1 MSQAD
6 VSYSCGS
13 CGYPLNLTSSN
24 RITSS
29 IGSEYHKS
37 VKKGLISF
45 LSVDLSR
52 FTQVDEVHCFPV
64 SWVRYRSKTKL
75 LCRKCGVHIGY
86 GLQRSANMVDMVGGV
101 TSIMLLPDDCL
112 CFIFNFLGCRTDRE
126 SFGLTCHRWFNIQN
140 LQRRSLQFP
149 CSFGILGPSL
159 LSLSCT
165 DISSFHFYRI
175 LTRFQHLEYLS
186 LSGCTELSDSALN
199 YLKPYG
205 SRLQTLCL
213 DCCFGISN
221 YGISLVGEGCPSL
234 TTISLYRCNITD
246 TGLEALANSCLA
258 LRHVNLSYCPYISD
272 SGLSA
277 LSQRC
282 CELQAIKISS
292 CRGVSGV
299 GVRGC
304 SSTLVYIDAE
314 CCNLEPEGIMSIVS
328 GGGLKFLNIAGLS
341 CSNFRNGLEAI
352 GNGFAAGL
360 KILSLRMCRSV
371 TDASIVAIAKGCPQ
385 LQEWNL
391 ALCHEVRVLGWAS
404 IGSNC
409 HNLEKLH
416 VNRCRNLCDQGLQ
429 ALREGCKQLSILYM
443 SRNGWISDTAVELFK
458 LYRCDVKI
466 TFKEVMSIGPNWTNL
481 DSYYE

>member
-24 RITSS
+24 RIATS
-29 IGSEYHKS
+29 IGSEYRKS
-37 VKKGLISF
+37 VEKGLISF

-64 SWVRYRSKTKL
+64 SWGRHRSKTKL

-86 GLQRSANMVDMVGGV
+86 GYGDAPALCGFDSPDSSSAAFRKFTIKIRALQPSDE
-101 TSIMLLPDDCL
+101 
-112 CFIFNFLGCRTDRE
+112 TDRE
-126 SFGLTCHRWFNIQN
+126 SFGLTCHRWLNIQN
-140 LQRRSLQFP
+140 LNRRSLQFP
-149 CSFGILGPSL
+149 CSFGIVGTS
-159 LSLSCT
+159 SLSQSCT
-165 DISSFHFYRI
+165 NINSFHLYRI
-175 LTRFQHLEYLS
+175 LARFQHLEYLS
-186 LSGCTELSDSALN
+186 LSGCIEILDSALS

-205 SRLQTLCL
+205 SKLQTLCL
-213 DCCFGISN
+213 DCCFKISD
-221 YGISLVGEGCPSL
+221 YGISLVGDGCPFL
-234 TTISLYRCNITD
+234 TTISLYRCSITD
-246 TGLEALANSCLA
+246 TGLEALANACLA
-258 LRHVNLSYCPYISD
+258 LRHVNLAYCACISD
-272 SGLSA
+272 SGLRA
-277 LSQRC
+277 LSQGCR
-282 CELQAIKISS
+282 ELQAVKISN

-299 GVRGC
+299 GLRGC

-328 GGGLKFLNIAGLS
+328 GGGLKFLNIASLS

-352 GNGFAAGL
+352 GNGFAARL
-360 KILSLRMCRSV
+360 KILNLRMCRSV

-409 HNLEKLH
+409 HNLKKLH
-416 VNRCRNLCDQGLQ
+416 VNRCRNLCHQGLQ
-429 ALREGCKQLSILYM
+429 ALRDGCKELSVLYM
-443 SRNGWISDTAVELFK
+443 SRNSQISDTALELFK
-458 LYRCDVKI
+458 LYRCNVEIKAE
-466 TFKEVMSIGPNWTNL
+466 EVMSVGPNW
-481 DSYYE
+481 DSIDEST

>member
-1 MSQAD
+1 MSRAD

-13 CGYPLNLTSSN
+13 CGYPLNLTSSS
-24 RITSS
+24 RIASG
-29 IGSEYHKS
+29 IGSEFHES
-37 VKKGLISF
+37 VKNGLISF

-52 FTQVDEVHCFPV
+52 FTQVDQVHCFPV
-64 SWVRYRSKTKL
+64 SWGRYRLKTKL

-86 GLQRSANMVDMVGGV
+86 GYGDAPALCVFDSPDSSSAAYKKFTVKIRAVQP
-101 TSIMLLPDDCL
+101 SEE
-112 CFIFNFLGCRTDRE
+112 TDRE
-126 SFGLTCHRWFNIQN
+126 SFGLTCHRWLNIQN
-140 LQRRSLQFP
+140 LKRRSLQFP
-149 CSFGILGPSL
+149 CSFGVVGPSS
-159 LSLSCT
+159 LSQSCT
-165 DISSFHFYRI
+165 DINSYHLYRI

-186 LSGCTELSDSALN
+186 FSGCTELSDSALN

-213 DCCFGISN
+213 DCCFRISD
-221 YGISLVGEGCPSL
+221 YGLSLVGDGCPSL

-246 TGLEALANSCLA
+246 TGLEALANTCLA
-258 LRHVNLSYCPYISD
+258 LRRVNLAYCPHISD
-272 SGLSA
+272 SGLRA
-277 LSQRC
+277 LSQGC

-299 GVRGC
+299 GLRSC

-341 CSNFRNGLEAI
+341 GSNFRNGLEAI

-391 ALCHEVRVLGWAS
+391 ALCHEVRVPGWAS

-429 ALREGCKQLSILYM
+429 ALREGCKQLSVLYM
-443 SRNGWISDTAVELFK
+443 NRNGRISDTAVELFK
-458 LYRCDVKI
+458 LNRCNVKI
-466 TFKEVMSIGPNWTNL
+466 KFEEVMSIGPNWDNV
-481 DSYYE
+481 DDDE